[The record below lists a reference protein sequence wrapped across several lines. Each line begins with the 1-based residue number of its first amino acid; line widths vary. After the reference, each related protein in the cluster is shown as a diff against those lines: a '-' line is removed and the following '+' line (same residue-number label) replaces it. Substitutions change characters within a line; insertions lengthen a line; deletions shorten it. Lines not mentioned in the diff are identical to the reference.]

1 MKITVGR
8 LKTIIN
14 EELELFQEKHL
25 EPGDP
30 GHDKDYEE
38 KTMDLGTS
46 RFPNGFKRF
55 QIRENAVGSRLKP
68 LENREVPTSTDFPS

>member
-14 EELELFQEKHL
+14 EELAHFQEKHL

-38 KTMDLGTS
+38 KYGDMETHEEIL
-46 RFPNGFKRF
+46 
-55 QIRENAVGSRLKP
+55 SRLEDI
-68 LENREVPTSTDFPS
+68 LEEWEEKDNKKNLVNCM